1 MIYADFESRLL
12 PEDNGKQNPDV
23 SYKKKYQKHVA
34 CSYGYELVCV
44 YYKFSKPFQSSLG
57 GDAVYNFFHN
67 MLEESKYWND
77 LMKKHF
83 HKELAMTKKGEEDF
97 EISTKS
103 QFVIMI
109 MLMVMLK

>member
-1 MIYADFESRLL
+1 
-12 PEDNGKQNPDV
+12 
-23 SYKKKYQKHVA
+23 
-34 CSYGYELVCV
+34 
-44 YYKFSKPFQSSLG
+44 
-57 GDAVYNFFHN
+57 